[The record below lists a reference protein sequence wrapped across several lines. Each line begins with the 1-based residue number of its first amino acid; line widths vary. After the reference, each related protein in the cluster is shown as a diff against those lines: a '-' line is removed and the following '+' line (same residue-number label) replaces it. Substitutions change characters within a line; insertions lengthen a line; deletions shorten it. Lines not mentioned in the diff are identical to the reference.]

1 MALELQMEISL
12 SNPPGRRF
20 SAPRPEASRLLAYD
34 VLHEVNRNA
43 GYSNLLLPKALSQ
56 SSLDERDRAFATELV
71 YGTLRMQGR
80 HDWILGQASD
90 RPWLEVD
97 PALVDVARL
106 GAHQLFEMRVPTH
119 AAVSAT
125 VELGRKVLG
134 ESKASFLNAILRT
147 VSKKSIDEYIE
158 EISLIKDD
166 FERLEILYSHP
177 QWIISAYLDQLG
189 NLQEVEELLEAN
201 NIAPRP
207 TLVSWPGLSTQADLV
222 EIGAQPT
229 IYSPYGAV
237 FDGSPASLDLVISR
251 KAGVQDEGSQLVAD
265 VFAQVSMNQ
274 NSWLDLCAG
283 PGGKAA
289 LLSAVAKT
297 KGIDFVANE
306 ISDVRAKL
314 VRQVVQGAAV
324 TTIDAR
330 EIAGAGKTYGAILA
344 DVPCTGLGALR
355 RRPEV
360 RWRRTVADLKSL
372 VVLQSE
378 IIDAAISV
386 LEPGGFFGYAT
397 CSPHLSETRI
407 AVSETLK
414 RHSDMET
421 VDVTPFL
428 HPDLR
433 ISGVDRASM
442 TLWTHRHNTDAMF
455 LSVMRKKK

>member
-1 MALELQMEISL
+1 M
-12 SNPPGRRF
+12 SNPSGKKF
-20 SAPRPEASRLLAYD
+20 TAARPDASRLLAYD

-134 ESKASFLNAILRT
+134 ESKASFLNAILRK
-147 VSKKSIDEYIE
+147 VSKKSLDEYVQ
-158 EISLIKDD
+158 EISMINDD

-177 QWIISAYLDQLG
+177 QWIISAYMDQLG
-189 NLQEVEELLEAN
+189 DIEEVEQLLIAN

-222 EIGAQPT
+222 EVGAIPT
-229 IYSPYGAV
+229 VYSPYGAL
-237 FDGSPASLDLVISR
+237 FDGSPASLDLIISR

-265 VFAQVSMNQ
+265 VFAQMSMNQ

-289 LLSAVAKT
+289 LLSALAKI
-297 KGIDFVANE
+297 KGIDFTANE
-306 ISDVRAKL
+306 ISEVRAKL
-314 VRQVVQGAAV
+314 VGQVVQGAVV

-330 EIAGAGKTYGAILA
+330 EIATTGKTYGAILA

-360 RWRRTVADLKSL
+360 RWRRTVSDLKSL

-386 LEPGGFFGYAT
+386 LEPGGIFGYAT

-414 RHSDMET
+414 RHPDMET

-428 HPDLR
+428 HPDLHS
-433 ISGVDRASM
+433 SGVDRASM

>member
-1 MALELQMEISL
+1 
-12 SNPPGRRF
+12 
-20 SAPRPEASRLLAYD
+20 
-34 VLHEVNRNA
+34 LHEVNRNG
-43 GYSNLLLPKALSQ
+43 GYSNLLLPKALAQ
-56 SSLDERDRAFATELV
+56 SSLDERDRGFTTELV

-90 RPWLEVD
+90 RPWAEVD

-134 ESKASFLNAILRT
+134 ESKASFLNAILRKI
-147 VSKKSIDEYIE
+147 SQKSLDEYVID
-158 EISLIKDD
+158 ISNIRDD
-166 FERLEILYSHP
+166 FERLEILHSHP
-177 QWIISAYLDQLG
+177 QWIISAYMDQLG
-189 NLQEVEELLEAN
+189 IIEEVEKLLIAN

-207 TLVSWPGLSTQADLV
+207 TLVSWPGLSSQQDLV
-222 EIGAQPT
+222 DIGAIST
-229 IYSPYGAV
+229 NYSPYGAV
-237 FDGSPASLDLVISR
+237 YDGSPASLDLVISR

-265 VFAQVSMNQ
+265 VFAQASRDQ
-274 NSWLDLCAG
+274 SSWLDLCAG

-289 LLSAVAKT
+289 LLSAIAKSEN
-297 KGIDFVANE
+297 IDFSANE

-314 VRQVVQGAAV
+314 VRQVVHGADV
-324 TTIDAR
+324 TSIDAR
-330 EIAGAGKTYGAILA
+330 EINSLGKTYGAILA

-378 IIDAAISV
+378 IIDSAIQV
-386 LEPGGFFGYAT
+386 LEPGGIFGYAT

-407 AVSETLK
+407 AVSEALK
-414 RHSDMET
+414 RHPQMEAI
-421 VDVTPFL
+421 DVSPYL
-428 HPDLR
+428 HTDLR
-433 ISGVDRASM
+433 NSAVSRGNM
-442 TLWTHRHNTDAMF
+442 TLWTHLHNTDAMF
-455 LSVMRKKK
+455 LSVMRKRK

>member
-1 MALELQMEISL
+1 MALESLVETFL
-12 SNPPGRRF
+12 SNPPGKKF

-134 ESKASFLNAILRT
+134 ESKASFLNAILRK
-147 VSKKSIDEYIE
+147 VSQKSIEEYVE
-158 EISLIKDD
+158 EISSIKDN
-166 FERLEILYSHP
+166 FQRLEILHSHP

-189 NLQEVEELLEAN
+189 NLHEVEELLKAN

-207 TLVSWPGLSTQADLV
+207 TLVSWPGLSKQSDLV
-222 EIGAQPT
+222 ELGAKPT

-237 FDGSPASLDLVISR
+237 FDGSPASLDLIISR

-265 VFAQVSMNQ
+265 VFAQISINQ
-274 NSWLDLCAG
+274 DSWLDLCAG

-289 LLSAVAKT
+289 LLSSIAKE
-297 KGIDFVANE
+297 KGIDFSANE

-314 VRQVVQGAAV
+314 VRQVVQGATV
-324 TTIDAR
+324 TTVDAR
-330 EIAGAGKTYGAILA
+330 EIAAMGKTFGAILA

-378 IIDAAISV
+378 IIDAAINV
-386 LEPGGFFGYAT
+386 LQPGGFFGYAT

-414 RHSDMET
+414 RHPDMEI

-428 HPDLR
+428 HTDLR
-433 ISGVDRASM
+433 ANGVDRSSM

>member
-1 MALELQMEISL
+1 MERALLQEISL
-12 SNPPGRRF
+12 SNPPGKKF
-20 SAPRPEASRLLAYD
+20 NAPRPDASRLLAYD
-34 VLHEVNRNA
+34 ILHEVNRNG
-43 GYSNLLLPKALSQ
+43 GYSNLLLPKTLAQ
-56 SSLDERDRAFATELV
+56 SSLDERDRGFATELV

-80 HDWILGQASD
+80 HDWILSQASD
-90 RPWLEVD
+90 RPWSEVD

-134 ESKASFLNAILRT
+134 ESKASFLNAILRKI
-147 VSKKSIDEYIE
+147 SQKSLDQYVE

-166 FERLEILYSHP
+166 FARLEVLHSHP
-177 QWIISAYLDQLG
+177 QWIISAYMDQLG
-189 NLQEVEELLEAN
+189 NLEEVEKLLIAN

-207 TLVSWPGLSTQADLV
+207 TLVSWPGLSSPQDLLDV
-222 EIGAQPT
+222 GAIPT
-229 IYSPYGAV
+229 NYSPYGAV
-237 FDGSPASLDLVISR
+237 FDGSPASLDLIMSR

-265 VFAQVSMNQ
+265 VFSQVSKGQ

-289 LLSAVAKT
+289 LLSAIAKSE
-297 KGIDFVANE
+297 GINFFANE
-306 ISDVRAKL
+306 ISEVRAKL
-314 VRQVVQGAAV
+314 VRQVVQGAPV
-324 TTIDAR
+324 TTTDAR
-330 EIAGAGKTYGAILA
+330 EIDSLGKTYGAILA

-360 RWRRTVADLKSL
+360 RWRRTVSDLKAL

-378 IIDAAISV
+378 IIDAAVGV
-386 LEPGGFFGYAT
+386 LEPGGIFGYAT

-407 AVSETLK
+407 AVSEALK
-414 RHSDMET
+414 RHPDLEV
-421 VDVTPFL
+421 VDISEYL

-433 ISGVDRASM
+433 STGVDRGSM

>member
-1 MALELQMEISL
+1 MEIFL
-12 SNPPGRRF
+12 SNPSGKKF
-20 SAPRPEASRLLAYD
+20 TAARPDASRLLAYD

-134 ESKASFLNAILRT
+134 ESKASFLNAILRK
-147 VSKKSIDEYIE
+147 VSKKSLDEYVQ
-158 EISLIKDD
+158 EISMINDD

-177 QWIISAYLDQLG
+177 QWIISAYMDQLG
-189 NLQEVEELLEAN
+189 DIEEVEQLLIAN

-222 EIGAQPT
+222 EVGAIPT
-229 IYSPYGAV
+229 VYSPYGAL
-237 FDGSPASLDLVISR
+237 FDGSPASLDLIISR

-265 VFAQVSMNQ
+265 VFAQMSMNQ

-289 LLSAVAKT
+289 LLSALAKT
-297 KGIDFVANE
+297 KGIDFTANE
-306 ISDVRAKL
+306 ISEVRAKL
-314 VRQVVQGAAV
+314 VGQVVQGAVV

-330 EIAGAGKTYGAILA
+330 EIATTGKTYGAILA

-360 RWRRTVADLKSL
+360 RWRRTVSDLKSL

-386 LEPGGFFGYAT
+386 LEPGGIFGYAT

-414 RHSDMET
+414 RHPDMET

-428 HPDLR
+428 HPDLHS
-433 ISGVDRASM
+433 SGVDRASM

>member
-1 MALELQMEISL
+1 MFL
-12 SNPPGRRF
+12 SNPPGKKF
-20 SAPRPEASRLLAYD
+20 SSPRPDAPRLLAYD
-34 VLHEVNRNA
+34 VLHEVNRNG
-43 GYSNLLLPKALSQ
+43 GYSNLLLPKVLAQ
-56 SSLDERDRAFATELV
+56 SSLEDRDRGFATELV

-80 HDWILGQASD
+80 HDWILAQASD
-90 RPWLEVD
+90 KPWTEVN
-97 PALVDVARL
+97 PALVDVARM

-134 ESKASFLNAILRT
+134 ESKASFLNAILRK
-147 VSKKSIDEYIE
+147 VSQKSLDDYVA

-166 FERLEILYSHP
+166 FKRLEVLHSHP
-177 QWIISAYLDQLG
+177 QWIISAYMDQLG
-189 NLQEVEELLEAN
+189 NLEEVERLLIAN

-207 TLVSWPGLSTQADLV
+207 TLVSWPGLSTQEDLSQ
-222 EIGAQPT
+222 IGALPT
-229 IYSPYGAV
+229 TFSPYGAV
-237 FDGSPASLDLVISR
+237 FDGSPASLDLISSR

-265 VFAQVSMNQ
+265 VFAKISSEQE
-274 NSWLDLCAG
+274 SWLDLCAG

-289 LLSAVAKT
+289 LLSAIAKNN
-297 KGIDFVANE
+297 GIDFSANE

-314 VRQVVQGAAV
+314 VRQVVQGATV
-324 TTIDAR
+324 TTVDAR
-330 EIAGAGKTYGAILA
+330 EINSFGKTYGAILA

-360 RWRRTVADLKSL
+360 RWRRSVADLKAL

-378 IIDAAISV
+378 IIDAAIGV
-386 LEPGGFFGYAT
+386 LEPGGIFGYAT

-407 AVSETLK
+407 AVSEALK
-414 RHSDMET
+414 RHPDMEV
-421 VDVTPFL
+421 VDVTQYL

-433 ISGVDRASM
+433 STGVDRGSM

-455 LSVMRKKK
+455 LSVMRKKN

>member
-1 MALELQMEISL
+1 M
-12 SNPPGRRF
+12 SNSSGKKF
-20 SAPRPEASRLLAYD
+20 SAPRPDASRLLAFD
-34 VLHEVNRNA
+34 ILHEVNRNG
-43 GYSNLLLPKALSQ
+43 GYSNLLLPKALAQ
-56 SSLDERDRAFATELV
+56 SSLEERDRGFTTELV

-90 RPWLEVD
+90 RPWEEVD

-134 ESKASFLNAILRT
+134 ESKASFLNAILRKI
-147 VSKKSIDEYIE
+147 SQKSLDEYVID
-158 EISLIKDD
+158 ISNIRDD
-166 FERLEILYSHP
+166 FERLEILHSHP
-177 QWIISAYLDQLG
+177 QWIISAYMDQLG
-189 NLQEVEELLEAN
+189 SIEEVEKLLIAN

-207 TLVSWPGLSTQADLV
+207 TLVSWPGLSSQQDLLD
-222 EIGAQPT
+222 IGAIST
-229 IYSPYGAV
+229 NYSPYGAV
-237 FDGSPASLDLVISR
+237 YDGSPASLDLVISR

-265 VFAQVSMNQ
+265 VFAQASRDQ
-274 NSWLDLCAG
+274 SSWLDLCAG

-289 LLSAVAKT
+289 LLSAIAKSEN
-297 KGIDFVANE
+297 IDFSANE

-314 VRQVVQGAAV
+314 VRQVVHGANV
-324 TTIDAR
+324 TSIDAR
-330 EIAGAGKTYGAILA
+330 EINSLGKTYGAILA

-378 IIDAAISV
+378 IIDSAINV
-386 LEPGGFFGYAT
+386 LEPGGIFGYAT

-407 AVSETLK
+407 AVSEALK
-414 RHSDMET
+414 RHPQMEAI
-421 VDVTPFL
+421 DVSPYL
-428 HPDLR
+428 HTDLR
-433 ISGVDRASM
+433 NSAVSRGNM
-442 TLWTHRHNTDAMF
+442 TLWTHLHNTDAMF
-455 LSVMRKKK
+455 LSVMRKRK

>member
-1 MALELQMEISL
+1 MFL
-12 SNPPGRRF
+12 SNPPGKKF
-20 SAPRPEASRLLAYD
+20 SSPRPDAPRLLAYD
-34 VLHEVNRNA
+34 VLHEVNRNG
-43 GYSNLLLPKALSQ
+43 GYSNLLLPKVLAQ
-56 SSLDERDRAFATELV
+56 SSLEDRDRGFATELV

-80 HDWILGQASD
+80 HDWILAQASD
-90 RPWLEVD
+90 KPWTEVN
-97 PALVDVARL
+97 PALVDVARM

-134 ESKASFLNAILRT
+134 ESKASFLNAILRKI
-147 VSKKSIDEYIE
+147 SQKSLDDYVA

-166 FERLEILYSHP
+166 FKRLEVLHSHP
-177 QWIISAYLDQLG
+177 QWIISAYMDQLG
-189 NLQEVEELLEAN
+189 NLEEVERLLIAN

-207 TLVSWPGLSTQADLV
+207 TLVSWPGLSTQEDLSQT
-222 EIGAQPT
+222 GALPT
-229 IYSPYGAV
+229 TFSPYGAV
-237 FDGSPASLDLVISR
+237 FDGSPASLDLISSR

-265 VFAQVSMNQ
+265 VFAKISSEQE
-274 NSWLDLCAG
+274 SWLDLCAG

-289 LLSAVAKT
+289 LLSAIAKNN
-297 KGIDFVANE
+297 GIDFSANE

-314 VRQVVQGAAV
+314 VRQVVQGATV
-324 TTIDAR
+324 TTVDAR
-330 EIAGAGKTYGAILA
+330 EINSFGKTYGAILA

-360 RWRRTVADLKSL
+360 RWRRSVADLKAL

-378 IIDAAISV
+378 IIDAAIGV
-386 LEPGGFFGYAT
+386 LEPGGIFGYAT

-407 AVSETLK
+407 AVSEALK
-414 RHSDMET
+414 RHPDMEV
-421 VDVTPFL
+421 VDVTQYL

-433 ISGVDRASM
+433 STGVDRGSM

-455 LSVMRKKK
+455 LSVMRKKN

>member
-1 MALELQMEISL
+1 M
-12 SNPPGRRF
+12 SNSSGKKF
-20 SAPRPEASRLLAYD
+20 SAPRPDASRLLAFD
-34 VLHEVNRNA
+34 ILHEVNRNG
-43 GYSNLLLPKALSQ
+43 GYSNLLLPKALAQ
-56 SSLDERDRAFATELV
+56 SSLDERDRGFTTELV

-90 RPWLEVD
+90 RPWAEVD

-134 ESKASFLNAILRT
+134 ESKASFLNAILRKI
-147 VSKKSIDEYIE
+147 SQKSLDEYVID
-158 EISLIKDD
+158 ISNIRDD
-166 FERLEILYSHP
+166 FERLEILHSHP
-177 QWIISAYLDQLG
+177 QWIISAYMDQLG
-189 NLQEVEELLEAN
+189 SIEEVEKLLIAN

-207 TLVSWPGLSTQADLV
+207 TLVSWPGLSSQQDLLD
-222 EIGAQPT
+222 IGAIST
-229 IYSPYGAV
+229 NYSPYGAV
-237 FDGSPASLDLVISR
+237 YDGSPASLDLVISR

-265 VFAQVSMNQ
+265 VFAQASRDQ
-274 NSWLDLCAG
+274 SSWLDLCAG

-289 LLSAVAKT
+289 LLSAIAKSEN
-297 KGIDFVANE
+297 IDFSANE

-314 VRQVVQGAAV
+314 VRQVVHGADV
-324 TTIDAR
+324 TSIDAR
-330 EIAGAGKTYGAILA
+330 EINSLGKTYGAILA

-378 IIDAAISV
+378 IIDSAINV
-386 LEPGGFFGYAT
+386 LEPGGIFGYAT

-407 AVSETLK
+407 AVSEALK
-414 RHSDMET
+414 RHPQMEAI
-421 VDVTPFL
+421 DVSPYL
-428 HPDLR
+428 HTDLR
-433 ISGVDRASM
+433 NSAVSRGNM
-442 TLWTHRHNTDAMF
+442 TLWTHLHNTDAMF
-455 LSVMRKKK
+455 LSVMRKRK